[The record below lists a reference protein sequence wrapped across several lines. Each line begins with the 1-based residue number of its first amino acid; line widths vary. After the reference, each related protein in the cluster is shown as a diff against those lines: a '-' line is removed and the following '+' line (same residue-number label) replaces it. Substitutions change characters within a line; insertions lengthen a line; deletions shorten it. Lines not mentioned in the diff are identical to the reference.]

1 MENEESIDLQTL
13 LKITKEHKK
22 IIASIVVIPTILA
35 MIISFSLPKTYEAT
49 TLVMAKSSTST
60 SVSAAA
66 GAMAM
71 LGLGGGGAT
80 PPTRAYLEMMK
91 SSAVIDP
98 IIEQID
104 WPAENKENLTAE
116 NFAKSVLT
124 IENTKGTDLIEI
136 TAKSKKP
143 EEAKFIADSVVDNFR
158 SLMTNLNQ
166 SQQSAMV
173 KFLKERIVV
182 AKADL
187 EKAEQNLEIFSQQS
201 KIYIPDEQAKA
212 LIEKLTTVDKET
224 SKIKVSNDSNEA
236 KLGTVIQQLQQQ
248 NLAITEYNVSDN
260 PSIVKIRDN
269 IIAKQMELVELEQRY
284 TEKHPDVILLKK
296 EIDELNNKLSS
307 EVQQSVASGTNT
319 LNPVHAGLLQQKV
332 QAETELS
339 VGRAGLTS
347 MGKLQ
352 QELEKQMSV
361 LSQGTVN
368 YVKLKRDLVTAQEI
382 YGALVKNYEQARI
395 QEAQESMDIQVID
408 TAKLPKKATGPN
420 KKLITIIGM
429 VIGIIISFG
438 YILVLYN
445 KREK

>member
-35 MIISFSLPKTYEAT
+35 MIISFLLPKTYEAT

-60 SVSAAA
+60 SLSAAA

-71 LGLGGGGAT
+71 LGLGGGGGT
-80 PPTRAYLEMMK
+80 PTKAYIEMMK

-104 WPAENKENLTAE
+104 WPAESKENLTAE

-339 VGRAGLTS
+339 VGRAGLSS

-352 QELEKQMSV
+352 QDIEKQMSV

-368 YVKLKRDLVTAQEI
+368 YVKLKRDLVTAQEV
-382 YGALVKNYEQARI
+382 YGVLVKNYEQARI

-420 KKLITIIGM
+420 KRLITIIGM
-429 VIGIIISFG
+429 VMGIIISFG